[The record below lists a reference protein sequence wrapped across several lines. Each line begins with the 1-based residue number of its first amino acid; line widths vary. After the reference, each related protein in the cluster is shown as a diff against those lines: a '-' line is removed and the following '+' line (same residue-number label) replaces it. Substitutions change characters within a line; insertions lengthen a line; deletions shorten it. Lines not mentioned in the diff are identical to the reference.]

1 MIKKILLAAL
11 VVISTNY
18 ISAQAKI
25 GLKGG
30 LGFAN
35 AKYTSGT
42 YSETYN
48 SIVTPNFGLTL
59 DFKGSESFNIQSGLM
74 YNGMGGKY
82 SYDGGSTRT
91 HLNYLSIPLLAK
103 FKFGEGFHGYAGP
116 QLSFLLSAKYK
127 DEDGNAIDLTG
138 ASAKMQ
144 VRDVKGGTK
153 LAVTLTS
160 PSGGIVIAG
169 SLGKLTITLTPTQTN
184 KLFYPKSVYDIMV
197 VDSNANKIKLLEGF
211 ITLNRSVTI

>member
-30 LGFAN
+30 VGFAN
-35 AKYTSGT
+35 AKYTYGT
-42 YSETYN
+42 NSVTYN

-74 YNGMGGKY
+74 YNGMGGKNV
-82 SYDGGSTRT
+82 DDDNTVRT

-103 FKFGEGFHGYAGP
+103 FKFGEDFYGYAGP

-127 DEDGNAIDLTG
+127 DEDGTEDIKNDLKGSGVFGLFGLGYSLNDKFGFYGEYNAGLSNLSKESTG
-138 ASAKMQ
+138 GDKWRTNAFSI
-144 VRDVKGGTK
+144 
-153 LAVTLTS
+153 
-160 PSGGIVIAG
+160 GI
-169 SLGKLTITLTPTQTN
+169 N
-184 KLFYPKSVYDIMV
+184 
-197 VDSNANKIKLLEGF
+197 
-211 ITLNRSVTI
+211 LNF

>member
-18 ISAQAKI
+18 ISAQTKI

-35 AKYTSGT
+35 AKYTYGT
-42 YSETYN
+42 STDTYK

-127 DEDGNAIDLTG
+127 YD
-138 ASAKMQ
+138 
-144 VRDVKGGTK
+144 GGTDDYK
-153 LAVTLTS
+153 DELKG
-160 PSGGIVIAG
+160 SGVFGLFGLGYSLNDKFGLYGEYIAG
-169 SLGKLTITLTPTQTN
+169 ISNISREQ
-184 KLFYPKSVYDIMV
+184 
-197 VDSNANKIKLLEGF
+197 VDGDKWTANAFSFGIN
-211 ITLNRSVTI
+211 LNF

>member
-59 DFKGSESFNIQSGLM
+59 DFKCSESFNIQSGLM

-127 DEDGNAIDLTG
+127 DEDGTTDIKSELKGSGVFGLFGLGYSLNDKFGLYGEYSAGISNLAKESTGDDKWRANAF
-138 ASAKMQ
+138 SF
-144 VRDVKGGTK
+144 
-153 LAVTLTS
+153 
-160 PSGGIVIAG
+160 GI
-169 SLGKLTITLTPTQTN
+169 N
-184 KLFYPKSVYDIMV
+184 
-197 VDSNANKIKLLEGF
+197 
-211 ITLNRSVTI
+211 LNF

>member
-42 YSETYN
+42 YSETYK

-127 DEDGNAIDLTG
+127 DEDGTTDIKSELKGSGVFGLFGLGYSLNDKFGLYGEYSAGISNLAKESTGDDKWRANAF
-138 ASAKMQ
+138 SF
-144 VRDVKGGTK
+144 
-153 LAVTLTS
+153 
-160 PSGGIVIAG
+160 GI
-169 SLGKLTITLTPTQTN
+169 N
-184 KLFYPKSVYDIMV
+184 
-197 VDSNANKIKLLEGF
+197 
-211 ITLNRSVTI
+211 LNF

>member
-103 FKFGEGFHGYAGP
+103 FKFGESFHGYAGP

-127 DEDGNAIDLTG
+127 DEDGTTDIKSELKGSGVFGLFGLGYSLNDKFGLYGEYSAGISNLAKESTGDDKWRANAF
-138 ASAKMQ
+138 SF
-144 VRDVKGGTK
+144 
-153 LAVTLTS
+153 
-160 PSGGIVIAG
+160 GI
-169 SLGKLTITLTPTQTN
+169 N
-184 KLFYPKSVYDIMV
+184 
-197 VDSNANKIKLLEGF
+197 
-211 ITLNRSVTI
+211 LNF

>member
-35 AKYTSGT
+35 AKYTYGT
-42 YSETYN
+42 STTTYN

-127 DEDGNAIDLTG
+127 DEDGTTDIKSELKGSGVFGLFGLGYSLNDKFGLYGEYSAGISNLAKESTGDDKWRANAF
-138 ASAKMQ
+138 SF
-144 VRDVKGGTK
+144 
-153 LAVTLTS
+153 
-160 PSGGIVIAG
+160 GI
-169 SLGKLTITLTPTQTN
+169 N
-184 KLFYPKSVYDIMV
+184 
-197 VDSNANKIKLLEGF
+197 
-211 ITLNRSVTI
+211 LNF

>member
-18 ISAQAKI
+18 ISAQTKI

-127 DEDGNAIDLTG
+127 DEDGTTDIKSELKGSGVFGLFGLGYSLNDKFGLYGEYSAGISNLAKESTGDDKWRANAF
-138 ASAKMQ
+138 SF
-144 VRDVKGGTK
+144 
-153 LAVTLTS
+153 
-160 PSGGIVIAG
+160 GI
-169 SLGKLTITLTPTQTN
+169 N
-184 KLFYPKSVYDIMV
+184 
-197 VDSNANKIKLLEGF
+197 
-211 ITLNRSVTI
+211 LNF

>member
-18 ISAQAKI
+18 ISAQTKI

-35 AKYTSGT
+35 AKYTYGT
-42 YSETYN
+42 STTTYN

-127 DEDGNAIDLTG
+127 DEDGTTDIKSELKGSGVFGLFGLGYSLNDKFGLYGEYSAGISNLAKESTGDDKWRANAF
-138 ASAKMQ
+138 SF
-144 VRDVKGGTK
+144 
-153 LAVTLTS
+153 
-160 PSGGIVIAG
+160 GI
-169 SLGKLTITLTPTQTN
+169 N
-184 KLFYPKSVYDIMV
+184 
-197 VDSNANKIKLLEGF
+197 
-211 ITLNRSVTI
+211 LNF

>member
-116 QLSFLLSAKYK
+116 QLSFLLSPKYK
-127 DEDGNAIDLTG
+127 DEDGTTDIKSELKGSGVFGLFGLGYSLNDKFGLYGEYSAGISNLAKESTGDDKWRANAF
-138 ASAKMQ
+138 SF
-144 VRDVKGGTK
+144 
-153 LAVTLTS
+153 
-160 PSGGIVIAG
+160 GI
-169 SLGKLTITLTPTQTN
+169 N
-184 KLFYPKSVYDIMV
+184 
-197 VDSNANKIKLLEGF
+197 
-211 ITLNRSVTI
+211 LNF

>member
-127 DEDGNAIDLTG
+127 DEYGTTDIKSELKGSGVFGLFGLGYSLNDKFGLYGEYSAGISNLAKESTG
-138 ASAKMQ
+138 DDKWRATAFSF
-144 VRDVKGGTK
+144 
-153 LAVTLTS
+153 
-160 PSGGIVIAG
+160 GI
-169 SLGKLTITLTPTQTN
+169 N
-184 KLFYPKSVYDIMV
+184 
-197 VDSNANKIKLLEGF
+197 
-211 ITLNRSVTI
+211 LNF

>member
-91 HLNYLSIPLLAK
+91 HLHYLSIPLLAK

-127 DEDGNAIDLTG
+127 DEDGTTDIKSELKGSGVFGLFGLGYSLNDKFGLYGEYSAGISNLAKESTGDDKWRANAF
-138 ASAKMQ
+138 SF
-144 VRDVKGGTK
+144 
-153 LAVTLTS
+153 
-160 PSGGIVIAG
+160 GI
-169 SLGKLTITLTPTQTN
+169 N
-184 KLFYPKSVYDIMV
+184 
-197 VDSNANKIKLLEGF
+197 
-211 ITLNRSVTI
+211 LNF

>member
-127 DEDGNAIDLTG
+127 YD
-138 ASAKMQ
+138 
-144 VRDVKGGTK
+144 GGTDDYK
-153 LAVTLTS
+153 DELKGSGVFGLFGLGYSLNDKFGLYGEYSAGISNLAKESTGDDKWRANAFS
-160 PSGGIVIAG
+160 FGI
-169 SLGKLTITLTPTQTN
+169 N
-184 KLFYPKSVYDIMV
+184 
-197 VDSNANKIKLLEGF
+197 
-211 ITLNRSVTI
+211 LNF

>member
-1 MIKKILLAAL
+1 M
-11 VVISTNY
+11 
-18 ISAQAKI
+18 
-25 GLKGG
+25 
-30 LGFAN
+30 GFAN

-127 DEDGNAIDLTG
+127 DEDGTTDIKSELKGSGVFGLFGLGYSLNDKFGLYGEYSAGISNLAKESTGDDKWRANAF
-138 ASAKMQ
+138 SF
-144 VRDVKGGTK
+144 
-153 LAVTLTS
+153 
-160 PSGGIVIAG
+160 GI
-169 SLGKLTITLTPTQTN
+169 N
-184 KLFYPKSVYDIMV
+184 
-197 VDSNANKIKLLEGF
+197 
-211 ITLNRSVTI
+211 LNF

>member
-127 DEDGNAIDLTG
+127 DEDGTTDIKSELKGSGVFGLFGLGYSLNDKFGLYGEYSAGISNIAKESTDGDKWRANAF
-138 ASAKMQ
+138 SF
-144 VRDVKGGTK
+144 
-153 LAVTLTS
+153 
-160 PSGGIVIAG
+160 GI
-169 SLGKLTITLTPTQTN
+169 N
-184 KLFYPKSVYDIMV
+184 
-197 VDSNANKIKLLEGF
+197 
-211 ITLNRSVTI
+211 LNF

>member
-127 DEDGNAIDLTG
+127 DEDGTTDIKSELKGSGVFGLFGLGYSLNDKFGLYGEYSAGISNLAKESTGDDKWRANAF
-138 ASAKMQ
+138 SF
-144 VRDVKGGTK
+144 
-153 LAVTLTS
+153 
-160 PSGGIVIAG
+160 GI
-169 SLGKLTITLTPTQTN
+169 N
-184 KLFYPKSVYDIMV
+184 
-197 VDSNANKIKLLEGF
+197 
-211 ITLNRSVTI
+211 LNF

>member
-18 ISAQAKI
+18 ISAQTKI

-35 AKYTSGT
+35 AKYTYGT
-42 YSETYN
+42 STTTYN

-127 DEDGNAIDLTG
+127 DEDGTTDIKSELKGSGVFGLFGLGYSLNDKFGLYGEYSAGISNLAKESTDGDKWRANAF
-138 ASAKMQ
+138 
-144 VRDVKGGTK
+144 
-153 LAVTLTS
+153 
-160 PSGGIVIAG
+160 
-169 SLGKLTITLTPTQTN
+169 SLGIN
-184 KLFYPKSVYDIMV
+184 
-197 VDSNANKIKLLEGF
+197 
-211 ITLNRSVTI
+211 LNF